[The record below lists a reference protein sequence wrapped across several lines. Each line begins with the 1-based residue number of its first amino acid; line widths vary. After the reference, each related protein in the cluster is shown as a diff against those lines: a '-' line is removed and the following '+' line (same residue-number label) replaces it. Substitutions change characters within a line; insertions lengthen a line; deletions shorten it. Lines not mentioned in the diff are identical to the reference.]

1 MIGECA
7 PRWRCMHSPLVI
19 AGLVSVALAAPTA
32 ALACGNA
39 VHLERSRV
47 TRLIAQAEQALEK
60 GEARRAR
67 RLTGEVARAH
77 WKRHP
82 GLVRRFRMA
91 KGLASIRTGS
101 ALRGVPLL
109 KKIKAKDDP
118 VVSSALAEGLSV
130 LKGKHGEA
138 LRLLADLESRDL
150 IPDAFGYAAL
160 ARLRREKGDEQ
171 GALRAQSRCEA
182 MAPKP
187 QICVPAAPKKMK
199 RRSKE
204 KASGA
209 RVPQS

>member
-1 MIGECA
+1 MGRGA
-7 PRWRCMHSPLVI
+7 PRWPCMHSLITACLVPI
-19 AGLVSVALAAPTA
+19 ALAAPTA
-32 ALACGNA
+32 VLACGNA

-60 GEARRAR
+60 GEAHRAR

-77 WKRHP
+77 WKRSP

-109 KKIKAKDDP
+109 KKIKATDDP
-118 VVSSALAEGLSV
+118 ALSSALAEGLSV
-130 LKGKHGEA
+130 LKGQHGEA
-138 LRLLADLESRDL
+138 LRLLADLEARDL

-187 QICVPAAPKKMK
+187 GICKPPAPKKMK
-199 RRSKE
+199 RRFKQ
-204 KASGA
+204 KASKA
-209 RVPQS
+209 RESQS